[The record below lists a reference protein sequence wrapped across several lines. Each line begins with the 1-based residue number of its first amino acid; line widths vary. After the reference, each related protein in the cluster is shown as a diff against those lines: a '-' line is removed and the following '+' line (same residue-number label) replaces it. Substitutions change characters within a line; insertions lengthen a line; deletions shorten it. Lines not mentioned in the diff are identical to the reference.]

1 MHRLCMCHKP
11 ACVLA
16 PSQRVC
22 WAWQFWC
29 PMPWP
34 VSWLGQGMCWGG
46 GGQLIQDV
54 LWGDLQATCDPAP
67 AAEHGDE
74 DGNAR
79 QHSLGCSN
87 VAPQDNPVGGGLA
100 LRLQVIH
107 SPTRRPPGYIGVPW
121 RLSLRRLQLLQS
133 SSRMPSVA
141 LGWLAGAAERCGR
154 MQSLPPVTW
163 VCLCY
168 MAKPAMHGTR
178 CVAGCCC
185 WEVFTVFLQAM
196 PASAIMVAVHT
207 PLHLA

>member
-22 WAWQFWC
+22 WAWQFRC

-34 VSWLGQGMCWGG
+34 VSWLGQGMCWGREGG
-46 GGQLIQDV
+46 GGQLVQDV

-79 QHSLGCSN
+79 RHSLGCSN

-100 LRLQVIH
+100 LRLQVEFPYTKASRLH
-107 SPTRRPPGYIGVPW
+107 RGPLEAVSQEVAASPVVF
-121 RLSLRRLQLLQS
+121 SH
-133 SSRMPSVA
+133 A
-141 LGWLAGAAERCGR
+141 LCCSWLVGRC
-154 MQSLPPVTW
+154 S
-163 VCLCY
+163 
-168 MAKPAMHGTR
+168 
-178 CVAGCCC
+178 
-185 WEVFTVFLQAM
+185 
-196 PASAIMVAVHT
+196 
-207 PLHLA
+207 